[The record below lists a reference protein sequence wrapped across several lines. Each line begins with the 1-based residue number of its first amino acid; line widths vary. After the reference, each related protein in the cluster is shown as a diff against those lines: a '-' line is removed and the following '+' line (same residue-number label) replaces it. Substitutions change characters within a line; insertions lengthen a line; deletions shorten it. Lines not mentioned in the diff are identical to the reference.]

1 MLYFFIKQR
10 LRDIRSIDE
19 PPTKKFML
27 IALRYEYML
36 KINSAKQRN
45 RSRSSLMKKLC
56 IYLLF
61 KLGKKTLSR
70 VERTLF
76 MKNRDLSL
84 PCPFNLYGFHIEDNE
99 DPNFPFRV
107 YFFAGEKA
115 LGTRIAH

>member
-1 MLYFFIKQR
+1 
-10 LRDIRSIDE
+10 
-19 PPTKKFML
+19 
-27 IALRYEYML
+27 
-36 KINSAKQRN
+36 
-45 RSRSSLMKKLC
+45 MKKLC

-115 LGTRIAH
+115 LGTRIAHWFSRIADAVWSTVFPLKVIVRVYRV